1 VRYHI
6 VPNKLGPKQGA
17 LDWDSK
23 LKCNCVLR
31 VLLVQLQERARQRQQ
46 QQQQQQQQPGSQS
59 TDLGP
64 GASAAAAAGQLGLKP
79 GSLKFGRQIAFLHL
93 FARWLQH
100 AAHRDVLRAQVD
112 EVLQRRAGITA
123 RSLSST
129 HICVSAMELNKS
141 ASQSPPAAAAAAA
154 VSPSAAATVA
164 PLLLLLTDSQLSIE
178 TTAALAA
185 AAAAA
190 AGVGSG
196 GLGFKQQGTDGA
208 LGSAALSS
216 LNVQPQGVSRALQ
229 QLLQQLDP
237 SAGS

>member
-1 VRYHI
+1 M
-6 VPNKLGPKQGA
+6 QM
-17 LDWDSK
+17 
-23 LKCNCVLR
+23 
-31 VLLVQLQERARQRQQ
+31 QERAWQRLQQ
-46 QQQQQQQQPGSQS
+46 QQQQQQQGSSS
-59 TDLGP
+59 TDLGT

-112 EVLQRRAGITA
+112 DVLQHRSGIAA

-141 ASQSPPAAAAAAA
+141 VSQPAAAAATL
-154 VSPSAAATVA
+154 SPAAAAAVA

-190 AGVGSG
+190 AGDGSS
-196 GLGFKQQGTDGA
+196 GLGFKQQGTNGA
-208 LGSAALSS
+208 LGSAALAS
-216 LNVQPQGVSRALQ
+216 LSVQPQGVYRALQ
-229 QLLQQLDP
+229 QLLQQLDKQ
-237 SAGS
+237 AVA